1 MGRCLRTLLVGLA
14 FFAGILPLAR
24 SAAAD
29 TVRLKDG
36 GNVRGR
42 LLVFDRTK
50 VVVDPGCRGGRSEY
64 LWTNVSSISFEE
76 GCKSSPA
83 TVKPPEPTC
92 ASDNFVVF
100 VISLKD
106 KAAPVFAENVALTG
120 DGIFHFDLFEPW
132 NQAHGARSTVR
143 SVSLVS
149 TCRDRLGSS
158 DPLPRLICSEPRKI
172 AVNFDYRTPLSNKIL
187 TNGFSFYIRT
197 AGQPPASF
205 DVEAFRSEVRSA
217 FQSAL
222 TLWTSALQSH
232 KALLTDDIRAFVE
245 SRTSRSTGGYSML
258 IPPQVVEVRCPQA
271 ATFVIDLVFKDRKVF
286 PRPPLVIAKAQT
298 EGRTIALN
306 VNDIGCFKSVLKYG
320 DDKRLPFEV
329 SDGCLNLIPVM
340 THELGHAFGLRHID
354 DPKVHA
360 LMDSRFSRDALTPT
374 TRDVEELVAVFS
386 RSIQGKVPGEL
397 KMVSSSGVRP
407 PLDFR
412 GCRRWPAGSA
422 EGCD

>member
-1 MGRCLRTLLVGLA
+1 MGSGLRILFVIFA
-14 FFAGILPLAR
+14 FVAEIFPHAR
-24 SAAAD
+24 SVAAD

-36 GNVRGR
+36 GDVRGR
-42 LLVFDRTK
+42 LLVLDRTK
-50 VVVDPGCRGGRSEY
+50 VVVDPGCRGGRTEY
-64 LWTNVSSISFEE
+64 RWTNISSISFED
-76 GCKSSPA
+76 GCKSASAAVKLLEPA
-83 TVKPPEPTC
+83 C

-100 VISLKD
+100 VVSLKD
-106 KAAPVFAENVALTG
+106 KATPVFAENFALTS
-120 DGIFHFDLFEPW
+120 DGVFHFDLFEPW
-132 NQAHGARSTVR
+132 NQAHGARSTIK

-149 TCRDRLGSS
+149 ACRERLGSA
-158 DPLPRLICSEPRKI
+158 DPLPRPICSEPRKI

-187 TNGFSFYIRT
+187 TNGFSFYIR
-197 AGQPPASF
+197 AIGRPPASF
-205 DVEAFRSEVRSA
+205 DLDAFRSEVQSA

-222 TLWTSALQSH
+222 TLWISALQSH
-232 KALLTDDIRAFVE
+232 KALLTDDIRTFVE
-245 SRTSRSTGGYSML
+245 SRTSKSTGGYSML

-306 VNDIGCFKSVLKYG
+306 VNDIGCFKSMLKYSE
-320 DDKRLPFEV
+320 DKRLPFELA
-329 SDGCLNLIPVM
+329 DGCLNLVPVM

-354 DPKVHA
+354 DPSVHA

-386 RSIQGKVPGEL
+386 RSIQGEVPGEL

-412 GCRRWPAGSA
+412 GCRRKPSGSA
-422 EGCD
+422 KVCD